1 MELGL
6 RSYVHLLRS
15 CNSSRSIYQGKQ
27 LHVHLLKMGLL
38 NSVTFIGNCML
49 QLYGRW
55 GDLSDAR
62 LLFDEMPQRNC
73 FSWNTMME
81 AYLKSGK
88 NEDSLWLFNSMPQ
101 KNDFSWTAV
110 ISSLVKSGDLDTAG
124 RLFNEM
130 PVKNGVAW
138 NSMIHGYVRHGY
150 PEQALRLF
158 KDLCS
163 ERGETSQTDTFV
175 LATVIGACANV
186 AALDWGKQI
195 HTSIIVTDVEFD
207 LVLGSS
213 LVNMYGKCGDLDSA
227 SRILDLM
234 PEPDDFSV
242 SALITG
248 YANCGRLIDAKIIF
262 DRITSPCVV
271 VWNSMIA
278 GCVANNEV
286 GEALNLFTR
295 MQRDGIQADPSTLAS
310 VLSACISMGNL
321 TNGKQMHA
329 HCYKIG
335 VIHDI
340 IVSSVL
346 VDMYSKCGKPIDAC
360 KFFGELKNY
369 DTVLLNS
376 MITLYSNCGK
386 IEDARWVFDTMP
398 IRSLISWNSMIV
410 GYSQNGC
417 AVEALKLLCEMH
429 RLDLRMDKVSL
440 ASAIS
445 ACASICSLGLGEQI
459 FARGTVTGLESDQII
474 STSLIDLYCK
484 CGNIKDGRKLFEEMK
499 IFDEVPWNSMLVG
512 YATNG
517 YGIEALKLFDEMR
530 YDAVRPNDIT
540 FVGVLS
546 ACDHCG
552 LVEEGKRW
560 FYLMKWE
567 YKIEPG
573 TEHYSCMIDLFARA
587 GFLKEAMDLIDQMP
601 FEADASM
608 WSSVLRGCMSH
619 GDEAL
624 GRKVAQ
630 YIIMLDPIGSSAY
643 VQLATL
649 YATSGDWEKSAQ
661 VRKTMQERRIRKN
674 PGHSWVDG

>member
-1 MELGL
+1 MERDLH
-6 RSYVHLLRS
+6 SYVNLLRS
-15 CNSSRSIYQGKQ
+15 CNINRSIQQGKQ
-27 LHVHLLKMGLL
+27 LHVHLLKMGVL
-38 NSVTFIGNCML
+38 NSLTFIGNYLL
-49 QLYGRW
+49 QLYTRW

-62 LLFDEMPQRNC
+62 LLFDEMPQRNH
-73 FSWNTMME
+73 FSWNTMIE
-81 AYLKSGK
+81 AYLKSGSK
-88 NEDSLWLFNSMPQ
+88 EDSLGLFYSMPH
-101 KNDFSWTAV
+101 KNDFSWIAV

-138 NSMIHGYVRHGY
+138 NSIIHGYVRHGY

-158 KDLCS
+158 KDLSS
-163 ERGETSQTDTFV
+163 EPSETSQTDNFV

-195 HTSIIVTDVEFD
+195 HTRIIVTDVKFD

-227 SRILDLM
+227 SHILDLM
-234 PEPDDFSV
+234 PESDDFSV

-248 YANCGRLIDAKIIF
+248 YANCGRLSDARRIF
-262 DRITSPCVV
+262 DRISSQCVV

-278 GCVANNEV
+278 GYVANNEV
-286 GEALNLFTR
+286 GEALNLFIR
-295 MQRDGIQADPSTLAS
+295 MQKDGIQADPSTLAS

-321 TNGKQMHA
+321 TKGKQMHA
-329 HCYKIG
+329 YCYKVG

-346 VDMYSKCGKPIDAC
+346 VDMYSKCGRPNDAC

-376 MITLYSNCGK
+376 IITLYFSCGR
-386 IEDARWVFDTMP
+386 IEDARWVFETMP
-398 IRSLISWNSMIV
+398 VRSLISWNSMIV

-417 AVEALKLLCEMH
+417 AVEALELFCEMH
-429 RLDLRMDKVSL
+429 RLDLRMDEVSL

-459 FARGTVTGLESDQII
+459 FARGAITGLESDQII

-484 CGNIKDGRKLFEEMK
+484 CGNVKDGRKLFEEMK
-499 IFDEVPWNSMLVG
+499 KFDEVPWNSMLVG

-517 YGIEALKLFDEMR
+517 YGIEALKLFDEMSH
-530 YDAVRPNDIT
+530 AGVRPNDIT
-540 FVGVLS
+540 FTGVLS

-560 FYLMKWE
+560 FYSMKWE
-567 YKIEPG
+567 HQIEPG
-573 TEHYSCMIDLFARA
+573 IEHYSCMIDLFARA
-587 GFLKEAMDLIDQMP
+587 GFLKEAMDLINQMP

-630 YIIMLDPIGSSAY
+630 YIIMLDSVGSSAY
-643 VQLATL
+643 VQLSSL
-649 YATSGDWEKSAQ
+649 YATSGDWEKSAD
-661 VRKTMQERRIRKN
+661 VRKTMQDRRIRKN
-674 PGHSWVDG
+674 PGRSWVDS

>member
-1 MELGL
+1 MDLVL
-6 RSYVHLLRS
+6 HFYVHLLRS
-15 CNSSRSIYQGKQ
+15 CNSSRSIKQGKQ

-38 NSVTFIGNCML
+38 NSVTFIGNYLL
-49 QLYGRW
+49 QLYTRW
-55 GDLSDAR
+55 GDLTDAR

-73 FSWNTMME
+73 FSWNTMIE
-81 AYLKSGK
+81 AYLKSGNK
-88 NEDSLWLFNSMPQ
+88 EDSLGLFNSMPH

-163 ERGETSQTDTFV
+163 EPGETSQTDTFV

-195 HTSIIVTDVEFD
+195 HTRILITDVEFD

-227 SRILDLM
+227 SRALELM
-234 PEPDDFSV
+234 PESDDFSV
-242 SALITG
+242 SSLITG
-248 YANCGRLIDAKIIF
+248 YASCGRLGDARRIF
-262 DRITSPCVV
+262 DRISSPCVV

-278 GCVANNEV
+278 GYVANNEV
-286 GEALNLFTR
+286 GEAVDLFTKMR
-295 MQRDGIQADPSTLAS
+295 RDGIQADTSTLAS
-310 VLSACISMGNL
+310 VLSACISMRNI
-321 TNGKQMHA
+321 TNGKQMHV
-329 HCYKIG
+329 HCYKVG

-340 IVSSVL
+340 IISSVL
-346 VDMYSKCGKPIDAC
+346 VDMYSKCGRPNDAC

-376 MITLYSNCGK
+376 IISLYSSCER
-386 IEDARWVFDTMP
+386 IEDARWVFETMP
-398 IRSLISWNSMIV
+398 VRSLISWNSMIV

-417 AVEALKLLCEMH
+417 AVEALKLFCEMH

-445 ACASICSLGLGEQI
+445 ACASICSLDFGKQI

-484 CGNIKDGRKLFEEMK
+484 CGNIKDGRKLFEEMTK
-499 IFDEVPWNSMLVG
+499 IDAVPWNSMLVG

-517 YGIEALKLFDEMR
+517 YGIEALKLFDEMI
-530 YDAVRPNDIT
+530 YAGVRPNGIT
-540 FVGVLS
+540 FTGVLS

-552 LVEEGKRW
+552 LVEEGKIW
-560 FYLMKWE
+560 FHSMKWE
-567 YKIEPG
+567 YQIEPG
-573 TEHYSCMIDLFARA
+573 IEHYSCMIDLFARA
-587 GFLKEAMDLIDQMP
+587 GFLKEAMDLINLMP

-630 YIIMLDPIGSSAY
+630 YIIMLDYVDSSAY
-643 VQLATL
+643 VQLASL

-661 VRKTMQERRIRKN
+661 VRKTMQDRRIRKN
-674 PGHSWVDG
+674 PGRSWVDS